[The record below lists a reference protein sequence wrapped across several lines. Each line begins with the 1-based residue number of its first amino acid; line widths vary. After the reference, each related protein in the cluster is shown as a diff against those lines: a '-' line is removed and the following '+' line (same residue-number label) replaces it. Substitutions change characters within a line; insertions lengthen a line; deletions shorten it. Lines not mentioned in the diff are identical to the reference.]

1 MTRSQANLTLTLAA
15 FIWGISFAFQKL
27 AMDDMGPFLF
37 NGLRFLIGGLVLI
50 PLIYLMRE
58 RRRSRNR
65 PISRHLFW
73 GSGLA
78 GVVMYAGAAFQQ
90 IGIMHTTVTNTGF
103 ITSLYM
109 LLVPVLGLFLG
120 HRYARGLWLAVLIA
134 AAGLYL
140 ITGMYRGTSLNYGDI
155 MVFIGAVCWA
165 VHVLTIDHLT
175 SRHDQILIAVIQ
187 FLVCAFFSL
196 TTAFIVGENMLPASA
211 DGWTWILLSG
221 ILSVGIGFTLQ
232 VVGQADAPPAQAA
245 VILNLEA
252 VFASVAGV
260 LFFQEILSA
269 PVFIGCLLML
279 GGCLLAQRYPPLP
292 AAHRA

>member
-1 MTRSQANLTLTLAA
+1 MTRTQANMTLTLAA

-27 AMDDMGPFLF
+27 AMDHMGPFTF

-50 PLIYLMRE
+50 PLVYMMRE
-58 RRRSRNR
+58 KRRSRNR
-65 PISRHLFW
+65 HASRSLFW
-73 GSGLA
+73 GAGLA
-78 GVVMYAGAAFQQ
+78 GIVMYAGAAFQQ
-90 IGIMHTTVTNTGF
+90 IGIIHTTVTNTGF

-109 LLVPVLGLFLG
+109 VLVPLLGVFLG

-134 AAGLYL
+134 CAGLYL
-140 ITGMYRGTSLNYGDI
+140 ITGMYKGSSLNYGDI
-155 MVFIGAVCWA
+155 MVLAGAFCWA

-187 FLVCAFFSL
+187 FLVCALFSL
-196 TTAFIVGENMLPASA
+196 VTAVVAGEQLIPTASEA
-211 DGWTWILLSG
+211 WTWILLSG
-221 ILSVGIGFTLQ
+221 VLSVGVGFTLQ

-252 VFASVAGV
+252 VFASAAGIL
-260 LFFQEILSA
+260 LFNEILGV
-269 PVFIGCLLML
+269 PVFVGCLLLL
-279 GGCLLAQRYPPLP
+279 GGCLLAQKYPPLP